1 MKKVYYFLALAASI
15 MVLDSCRKE
24 PVPELPKDTTP
35 EGQISFSM
43 TDAAGSLNAP
53 TKAGFDAATRIVM
66 RMRSQK
72 GTETEYR
79 YTRTVAQANQ
89 HGTYDDGGNSKPVQ
103 YSTVQFEGD
112 NIRYWDD
119 AFGRDAKLSVF
130 AIAIP
135 NQNDQS
141 LLPLDKLSAPDE
153 TNSFINSTKWFTETT
168 ENENITWTVNTTQQ
182 STETINKEDL
192 TYSNNI
198 QPNGSD
204 GVYTYNFNDDCYTPT
219 LDNEITNLSQLADG
233 VMKFQLKSDSDP
245 TGVGKFNKGHL
256 IFKHALSRITV
267 NIKKGTGFVSG
278 NPFKFLTDTDIK
290 LINFPYT
297 GTLNLET
304 GGWSSTT
311 PGNIS
316 RMASKTA
323 ESGADYTYYAQVL
336 PGYRFTENGSEN
348 VMEFTI
354 DDNTYYITKK
364 MLFEALT
371 KDASSNPINATE
383 VEVESGNQ
391 YVEMKQGKNYNLTI
405 TVGKKAIDQI
415 TATLIDW
422 VPVTGSNTDA
432 FNSYITLSLKE
443 ATSIKCSNFD
453 LYRFDANFNQIYTD
467 QNNVTKPNLDNW
479 NGDYTDKADLR
490 ETSTGS
496 GIWITNWYFESN
508 KAFYHFR
515 SVDKGMAIQGST
527 GESSASVN
535 DYFNIYSGPINNSW
549 TASGDPATADIS
561 VSVNDGKYN
570 DYHWGAPIRSSATA
584 LTYQT
589 TGTDNQL
596 AYGQYIEYAIGSTNS
611 TINIIEQHMM
621 ANIHIV
627 LHTGQKADGTNM
639 TGGKVTLRDDS
650 NKATQVTLTNF
661 YGEGTVELGRG
672 LVTPNT
678 NKGLISSD
686 FPIPGQT
693 TTTYDTNHKLS
704 SLVAEGEYY
713 ETDGTV
719 SKSYSYRVVPQSLY
733 HGTGDA
739 NTDTTLS
746 NFIGLTLVT
755 PDDNQYYIIKSLYDI
770 NASTVSTQAGKTEQS
785 QNQPI
790 RYWYPG
796 YDYTYHIYINKK
808 GIDAI
813 TCSVVDWVNVV
824 GTNHDI
830 DLED

>member
-24 PVPELPKDTTP
+24 PVPELPKDMTP

-43 TDAAGSLNAP
+43 TDAAGSVNAP
-53 TKAGFDAATRIVM
+53 TKAGFDAATRVVM

-72 GTETEYR
+72 GTSGEYR
-79 YTRTVAQANQ
+79 YTRTLAQANQ
-89 HGTYDDGGNSKPVQ
+89 HGTYQDGGTSKPVQ

-119 AFGRDAKLSVF
+119 AYGRDAKLSVF

-135 NQNDQS
+135 NKNDQS
-141 LLPLDKLSAPDE
+141 LLPLAKLSVPDE
-153 TNSFINSTKWFTETT
+153 TSSFINSTNWFTETT
-168 ENENITWTVNTTQQ
+168 ENENVTWSITTTQQ
-182 STETINKEDL
+182 TAETIGKEDL

-198 QPNGSD
+198 QPTGSD
-204 GVYTYNFNDDCYTPT
+204 GVYTYDFTNDKYTPT
-219 LDNEITNLSQLADG
+219 LDNEISNLSALGDG
-233 VMKFQLKSDSDP
+233 VMQFQLKKNSEP

-267 NIKKGTGFVSG
+267 NIKKGTGFVNG
-278 NPFKFLTDTDIK
+278 NPFQFSTNTDIK
-290 LINFPYT
+290 LKNFPAD
-297 GTLNLET
+297 GSLNLET
-304 GGWSSTT
+304 GQWSITT
-311 PGNIS
+311 SNDIT

-323 ESGADYTYYAQVL
+323 ESGAAFTYYAQVL
-336 PGYRFTENGSEN
+336 PGYQFTENGSEN

-371 KDASSNPINATE
+371 KDADSNPINQNEIDGEAG
-383 VEVESGNQ
+383 SQ

-432 FNSYITLSLKE
+432 FNSYITLNLKD
-443 ATSIKCSNFD
+443 ATSTKCSNFD
-453 LYRFDANFNQIYTD
+453 LYRFDANFNYIYTD
-467 QNNVTKPNLDNW
+467 QNGVTKPNLDNW
-479 NGDYTDKADLR
+479 FGDYTDKAVLQ

-496 GIWITNWYFESN
+496 GNWSTNWFFESN

-515 SVDKGMAIQGST
+515 SVDKGMAIQGNT
-527 GESSASVN
+527 GESSSTVN

-549 TASGDPATADIS
+549 EESGSPATANLS
-561 VSVNDGKYN
+561 VKVNDLKYN
-570 DYHWGAPIRSSATA
+570 DYHWGAPIKGTANA
-584 LTYQT
+584 LTYIT
-589 TGTDNQL
+589 TGDDKEL

-621 ANIHIV
+621 ANIHVV
-627 LHTGQKADGTNM
+627 LHTGQKADGTDM
-639 TGGKVTLRDDS
+639 SGAKVTLRDNS
-650 NKATQVTLTNF
+650 NKATKVTLTNF

-672 LVTPNT
+672 LVTPDNS
-678 NKGLISSD
+678 NGLISSD
-686 FPIPGQT
+686 LPIPGQT
-693 TTTYDTNHKLS
+693 STTYDNNQELT
-704 SLVAEGEYY
+704 SLVARGTYY

-719 SKSYSYRVVPQSLY
+719 SQSYSYRVVPQPLY
-733 HGTGDA
+733 RGTGDA
-739 NTDTTLS
+739 STDTTLS

-770 NASTVSTQAGKTEQS
+770 NASTVTTQAGKGEQA

-808 GIDAI
+808 GIDAV